1 MQFLNGGR
9 IIDSTVKTIIMSV
22 EYMVALKERKK
33 LTSSVLFH
41 LSLLVM
47 NLRLDSYLNIILDK
61 RGKLVGNLITR
72 A

>member
-1 MQFLNGGR
+1 
-9 IIDSTVKTIIMSV
+9 MSV

-33 LTSSVLFH
+33 LTSSVLLH